1 MTKKFLIT
9 TGIMGAL
16 SVVLGAFGVHILIGI
31 ISEKHMSTYNTAN
44 EYLMFHTLALLGISF
59 MNRYISRSYLNT
71 IYYFFVIGIIL
82 FSGSLFLISLKE
94 LTGFGM
100 GSLGIITP
108 IGGILL
114 FAGWITLI
122 YAGASYKHNKGSK

>member
-1 MTKKFLIT
+1 MTKRFLVTI
-9 TGIMGAL
+9 GIMGAL
-16 SVVLGAFGVHILIGI
+16 SVIFGAFGAHILNGN
-31 ISEKHMSTYNTAN
+31 ISDSHLSTYNTAN
-44 EYLMFHTLALLGISF
+44 EYLISHALALLGLAF

-122 YAGASYKHNKGSK
+122 FAGASYKHNKGSK

>member
-1 MTKKFLIT
+1 MTKRFIVT
-9 TGIMGAL
+9 IGILGAL
-16 SVVLGAFGVHILIGI
+16 SVILGAFGAHILKGN
-31 ISEKHMSTYNTAN
+31 ISDSSMSTFNIAN
-44 EYLMFHTLALLGISF
+44 EYLMFHALALLGLAF

-71 IYYFFVIGIIL
+71 IYYFFVIGIVL
-82 FSGSLFLISLKE
+82 FSGSLFLISLKD

-100 GSLGIITP
+100 GSIDILTP

-122 YAGASYKHNKGSK
+122 FAGASYKHNKGSK

>member
-1 MTKKFLIT
+1 MTKRFLIT
-9 TGIMGAL
+9 IGAMGAL
-16 SVVLGAFGVHILIGI
+16 SVIFGAFGAHILNGI
-31 ISEKHMSTYNTAN
+31 ISDNYMSTYNIAN
-44 EYLMFHTLALLGISF
+44 EYLMVHALALLGMAF

-94 LTGFGM
+94 ITGFGM

-108 IGGILL
+108 IGGLLL

-122 YAGASYKHNKGSK
+122 FAGISYKHNKGNK